1 MENELLLLVVI
12 IGKSAIFDHIF
23 YDTFLTVHFS
33 LRIWKQNDGK
43 YELERNVQGEH
54 ERNIYS
60 VNWSERGILTGSGD
74 NKIRLF
80 VEQSDQTWLCTK
92 TIELKAD
99 INSGWKNFYVIINNT

>member
-1 MENELLLLVVI
+1 MVSKVPFGKLLWC
-12 IGKSAIFDHIF
+12 
-23 YDTFLTVHFS
+23 FS

-43 YELERNVQGEH
+43 YELEINVQGEH

-80 VEQSDQTWLCTK
+80 VEQDDQTWICTK

-99 INSGWKNFYVIINNT
+99 INSGKIKAHI

>member
-1 MENELLLLVVI
+1 MENELPLLGVI
-12 IGKSAIFDHIF
+12 IGKCGLIYQIDMDHIMWC
-23 YDTFLTVHFS
+23 FS

-80 VEQSDQTWLCTK
+80 VEQDDQSWICTK

-99 INSGWKNFYVIINNT
+99 INSG